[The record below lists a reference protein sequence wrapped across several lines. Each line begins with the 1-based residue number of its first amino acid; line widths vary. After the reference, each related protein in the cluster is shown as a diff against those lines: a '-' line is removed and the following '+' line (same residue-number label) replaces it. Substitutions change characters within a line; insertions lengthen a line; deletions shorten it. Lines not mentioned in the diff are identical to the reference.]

1 MSYWRR
7 HPRKE
12 LQDVLVAF
20 HEASWRVEDSGT
32 YYRVKCPCGN
42 HQRSIHLSPSNPNYG
57 REALRWMR
65 RQPCMT
71 TENTGGA

>member
-32 YYRVKCPCGN
+32 YYRVKCPC
-42 HQRSIHLSPSNPNYG
+42 
-57 REALRWMR
+57 
-65 RQPCMT
+65 
-71 TENTGGA
+71 